1 MSLCT
6 SIPAT
11 RSYITLISL
20 SASCNGSSRTTGKT
34 RRLPEPQ
41 DQYRRLTHA
50 HAAATGG
57 TRHGAPAADFST
69 ASSGPKRIGDG
80 RQHASIKHPR
90 TARPRQLIRHASPQP
105 PPQPLQTSAVERSF
119 RAQFRSHGSAAQR
132 RMDSFQDYGSPYRT
146 GHGGLFGCSATGD
159 TRRWTPVYVDV

>member
-20 SASCNGSSRTTGKT
+20 PASCNGSSRTTGKT

-57 TRHGAPAADFST
+57 TRHGAPAPDFST
-69 ASSGPKRIGDG
+69 ASTGPKRIGDG
-80 RQHASIKHPR
+80 RQHASTKHGPPVTTPSANLPRKPATTPATADPSRRAELQGPVSSPRERCAAAHVFLFRIKDH
-90 TARPRQLIRHASPQP
+90 
-105 PPQPLQTSAVERSF
+105 
-119 RAQFRSHGSAAQR
+119 RAGLATLVSLPAQR
-132 RMDSFQDYGSPYRT
+132 LAVYADG
-146 GHGGLFGCSATGD
+146 
-159 TRRWTPVYVDV
+159 RWCT